1 VLEIW
6 LIRHGETDWNVDHRI
21 QGVTDI
27 PLNAR
32 GVAQA
37 QRLAGRLAHVGFD
50 AIFSSDSQ
58 RAHAT
63 AQHALP
69 GAPIVTDPRLREL
82 AYGVFEGER
91 WESLPAAL
99 VPVAKRWRADRWG
112 QRIPGGESFQDLT
125 VRMQAF
131 LAELPAAGRVALFS
145 HGGAIRT
152 VLYHLWGFE
161 PNGQWRLEITNT
173 GITRIVRR
181 HQVATLWTLND
192 HAHLAGSE
200 HL

>member
-21 QGVTDI
+21 QGVTDV

-37 QRLAGRLAHVGFD
+37 TRLANRLAPVKFD
-50 AIFSSDSQ
+50 AVFSSDSQ

-63 AQHALP
+63 AQHALS
-69 GAPIVTDPRLREL
+69 GARIATDPRLREL
-82 AYGVFEGER
+82 AYGIFEGQR
-91 WESLPAAL
+91 WASLPEELIPAATT
-99 VPVAKRWRADRWG
+99 WRADRWG
-112 QRIPGGESFQDLT
+112 QKIPGGESFQDLT
-125 VRMQAF
+125 TRMQAF
-131 LAELPAAGRVALFS
+131 LAELPSTGRVAVFS

-152 VLYHLWGFE
+152 VLYAMWGFE
-161 PNGQWRLEITNT
+161 PNGQWRLEVTNT

-181 HQVATLWTLND
+181 EQVSTLWTLND
-192 HAHLAGSE
+192 HAHLVGSD